1 LQPVR
6 GAPQPAAAAAVM
18 SPGAHP
24 AILLEWARKL
34 QAIAQNGLTFSR
46 DPFDRER
53 YSQLQALAADMLSA
67 ELAIPAVRAHALWE
81 GERGYATPKVDVRG
95 GVFDGDQVL
104 LVRERSD
111 GRWTLPGG
119 WVDVND
125 APSEAVAREI
135 HEESGYR
142 ARAVKLAALV
152 DRNRHPH
159 PPGVYHIYKLFFVC
173 ELTGGSPLAGHE
185 TDAVAFFRC
194 APCRSCPRAVSWVR
208 RSSGCMSTA
217 ETRPG
222 DRLRLRAR
230 IVSCPAPLTHLPHWR
245 RTAPARSSM
254 LSPITMRSSVPLRV
268 ARRCASTPATGATAS
283 RTPSSASG
291 STTAW

>member
-1 LQPVR
+1 
-6 GAPQPAAAAAVM
+6 M
-18 SPGAHP
+18 STGERTAT
-24 AILLEWARKL
+24 LLEWARKL
-34 QAIAQNGLTFSR
+34 QALAQNGLTFSR

-53 YSQLQALAADMLSA
+53 YTQLQELAVQMLA
-67 ELAIPAVRAHALWE
+67 TELAIPAGQARAFWE

-125 APSEAVAREI
+125 APSQAVAREI

-152 DRNRHPH
+152 DKNRHPH

-173 ELTGGSPLAGHE
+173 ELAGGSPRAGAE
-185 TDAVAFFRC
+185 TDAVAFF
-194 APCRSCPRAVSWVR
+194 PVRALPQL
-208 RSSGCMSTA
+208 STGRVLGPQI
-217 ETRPG
+217 ERLYQHRLNPG
-222 DRLRLRAR
+222 
-230 IVSCPAPLTHLPHWR
+230 LP
-245 RTAPARSSM
+245 TDFD
-254 LSPITMRSSVPLRV
+254 
-268 ARRCASTPATGATAS
+268 
-283 RTPSSASG
+283 
-291 STTAW
+291 